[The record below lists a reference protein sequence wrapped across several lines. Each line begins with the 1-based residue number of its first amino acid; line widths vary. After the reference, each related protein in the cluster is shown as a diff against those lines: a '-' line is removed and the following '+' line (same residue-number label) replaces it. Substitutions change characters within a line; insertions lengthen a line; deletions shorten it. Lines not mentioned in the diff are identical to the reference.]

1 MNAQKA
7 AAISSIDSIAEQI
20 CQVSDAIWEVP
31 ELGFQETRSAAL
43 QCELLEKLGF
53 TVERNLGKIPTAFS
67 GRWGSGKPVVGIL
80 GEFDALSGLSQKA
93 GVAKH
98 DPVVPDGA
106 GHGCG
111 HNLLGCGSIA
121 AAYAVKEYLQ
131 TTGKPGTVI
140 YYGCPAEEGGSGK
153 AFMARDGVFDE
164 LDFAFG
170 WHPGYHN
177 KIGND
182 SSLAN
187 YVVRYRFKGRSAHA
201 AAAPHLGRSAL
212 DAVELMNVGTQ
223 FLREHIPTSVRIHY
237 AITNAGGASPN
248 VVQAKAEVY
257 YMIRAEKISMV
268 KTIYERVNK
277 IAQGAAMMTETEV
290 EIILEKA
297 CSDLLVHQ
305 HLNDVLQANMEAIPL
320 YELTQDELDF
330 AQEIRDSLGTN
341 WSPCAGLVKHLPTD
355 QAAWVRQQPQEPVC
369 NFVIPRIYHLG
380 VSPASGD
387 IGDVSYVCPTAEIYT
402 ATWAAGTNAHTWQA
416 TAQGKSGLAHKGM
429 LFAGKVLAG
438 AAIDLLNDPEK
449 LALAKEE
456 HAELTEHKPFTSP
469 LPMDVPLPL
478 WG

>member
-1 MNAQKA
+1 MDAQKT
-7 AAISSIDSIAEQI
+7 AAIAAVDSIAEQI
-20 CQVSDAIWEVP
+20 CRLSDAIWEVP
-31 ELGFQETRSAAL
+31 ELGFHETQSAKL
-43 QCELLEKLGF
+43 QCALLEELGF
-53 TVERNLGKIPTAFS
+53 RVETNLGNIPTAFS

-80 GEFDALSGLSQKA
+80 GEFDALAGLSQKA
-93 GVAKH
+93 GVAVQ
-98 DPVVPDGA
+98 DPVIPGGD

-111 HNLLGCGSIA
+111 HNLLGSGSIA
-121 AAYAVKEYLQ
+121 AAYAIKEYLRA
-131 TTGKPGTVI
+131 TGKSGTVI

-170 WHPGYHN
+170 WHPGTVN
-177 KIGND
+177 QVGSD

-187 YVVRYRFKGRSAHA
+187 YAVRYRFKGSSAHA

-212 DAVELMNVGTQ
+212 DAVELMNVGVQ
-223 FLREHIPTSVRIHY
+223 FLREHVPTSVRIHY
-237 AITNAGGASPN
+237 AITDSGGVSPN
-248 VVQAKAEVY
+248 VVQANAEVF
-257 YMIRAEKISMV
+257 YMIRAEKIALV
-268 KTIYERVNK
+268 QKIYERVNK
-277 IAQGAAMMTETEV
+277 IAQGAATMTETEV

-305 HLNDVLQANMEAIPL
+305 HLNDVLQANMEEIPL
-320 YELTQDELDF
+320 YELTQEDLAF
-330 AQEIRDSLGTN
+330 AQEIRDSQEVQAV
-341 WSPCAGLVKHLPTD
+341 PCTGFLKHLPTD
-355 QAAWVRQQPQEPVC
+355 KAAWLRQQPKEPVC
-369 NFVIPRIYHLG
+369 NFVIPRIYHMG

-402 ATWAAGTNAHTWQA
+402 ATWASGTSAHTWRA
-416 TAQGKSGLAHKGM
+416 TAQGKSGVAHKAM

-456 HAELTEHKPFTSP
+456 HAELTGHKPFVSP
-469 LPMDVPLPL
+469 IPKDVPLPL

>member
-1 MNAQKA
+1 MDLQKA
-7 AAISSIDSIAEQI
+7 AAISSVDTISEQI
-20 CQVSDAIWEVP
+20 CQLSDAIWEIP
-31 ELGFQETRSAAL
+31 ELGFHETQSANL
-43 QCELLEKLGF
+43 QCEFLKALGF
-53 TVERNLGKIPTAFS
+53 QVETNLGNIPTAFS

-98 DPVVPDGA
+98 DPVIPGGN

-121 AAYAVKEYLQ
+121 AAYAIKEYLQ
-131 TTGKPGTVI
+131 ATGKPGTVI

-177 KIGND
+177 KVGNE

-187 YVVRYRFKGRSAHA
+187 YVIQYRFNGRSAHA
-201 AAAPHLGRSAL
+201 AASPHLGRSAL
-212 DAVELMNVGTQ
+212 DAVELMNVGVQ
-223 FLREHIPTSVRIHY
+223 FLREHVPTSVRIHY
-237 AITNAGGASPN
+237 AITDAGGLSPN
-248 VVQAKAEVY
+248 VVQAHAEVS
-257 YMIRAEKISMV
+257 YMIRAEKISLV
-268 KTIYERVNK
+268 QSIYERVNK
-277 IAQGAAMMTETEV
+277 IAQGAALMTETEV
-290 EIILEKA
+290 EINLEKV

-305 HLNDVLQANMEAIPL
+305 QLNDVLQSNMEAIPL
-320 YELTQDELDF
+320 YELTKEELDF
-330 AQEIRDSLGTN
+330 AQEIRDTLGTN
-341 WSPCAGLVKHLPTD
+341 WNPCSGIVKHPPTD
-355 QAAWVRQQPQEPVC
+355 QAAWVREQPQVPVSHY
-369 NFVIPRIYHLG
+369 VVPRIYHYS
-380 VSPASGD
+380 VNPASGD

-438 AAIDLLNDPEK
+438 AAIDLLNNPEK

-456 HAELTEHKPFTSP
+456 HAELVGHKPFVSP
-469 LPMDVPLPL
+469 LPKDVPLPL
-478 WG
+478 